1 MHVPRILF
9 QGVISF
15 DLVNLILLI
24 KKHTFNAA
32 VVVVVVV
39 PPPKLLVCS
48 VLEFM
53 IYTRTQIKFLRP
65 LSMSLFF

>member
-15 DLVNLILLI
+15 DLDLVNLILLI
-24 KKHTFNAA
+24 KKHTFNA

-39 PPPKLLVCS
+39 STPPHLVVGMLS
-48 VLEFM
+48 FGVHN
-53 IYTRTQIKFLRP
+53 IHTDTNQI
-65 LSMSLFF
+65 S